1 MNFFI
6 LIQKH
11 EMRQAHLF
19 FFETNYQ
26 DKKTDLILKT
36 RVKLLKKACTSLS
49 YKILCNVIVLRDVI
63 ITISKGIS
71 RSVVVIYK
79 DRPLCCRKI

>member
-1 MNFFI
+1 VVPDVSKESLAFVFKDSGFMNFFI

-36 RVKLLKKACTSLS
+36 RVKLLKKSMYLAF
-49 YKILCNVIVLRDVI
+49 V
-63 ITISKGIS
+63 
-71 RSVVVIYK
+71 
-79 DRPLCCRKI
+79 